1 MTVKKSDFE
10 VMDALEMDS
19 IKTEAEA
26 RLSSKKPTFQNLSC
40 LLKLTRTHIKL
51 DADDLSQSPTGEYT
65 DEFPVRGVNT
75 LGIEKPPYLPPQLLN
90 IVLNKD
96 VSAKVRL

>member
-26 RLSSKKPTFQNLSC
+26 RLSSKEPTSQSLSC
-40 LLKLTRTHIKL
+40 LTET
-51 DADDLSQSPTGEYT
+51 
-65 DEFPVRGVNT
+65 
-75 LGIEKPPYLPPQLLN
+75 
-90 IVLNKD
+90 NKN
-96 VSAKVRL
+96 SH

>member
-40 LLKLTRTHIKL
+40 LTET
-51 DADDLSQSPTGEYT
+51 
-65 DEFPVRGVNT
+65 
-75 LGIEKPPYLPPQLLN
+75 
-90 IVLNKD
+90 NKN
-96 VSAKVRL
+96 SH